1 MAKSSDPHMN
11 TSDERSV
18 SVVMPV
24 HNAIPYLDKAVES
37 VLAQSLRNF
46 EFIIYDDAST
56 DGSAERAQHWAR
68 SDSRIKFFQGTEK
81 LGPAASSNR
90 VVRFATSPLVA
101 RMDADDISLP
111 DRLQQQSSALARKPN
126 AGIVASLCEV
136 IDSRGRQIRGPEF
149 WRLAR
154 KSWSPPFPHGS
165 MMFRRDLFEKVGG
178 YREEC
183 EFWEDL
189 DFVIRASK
197 EAQILVLSTPLYQY
211 RQSVSSTRMASDQA
225 RVENAL
231 DLRYRSIAALRG
243 NETYDDVLSNRRPG
257 NDQRVDPRVF
267 LSLGLLALWSDRRPA
282 TFRRFFRRSRLRPDV
297 ATIATILWLSFAT
310 VAPRAVR
317 KFMNGLSR
325 LRNAAA
331 RPRLAAQRII
341 EWQPVQVVN
350 SPAAT
355 KASNLAA
362 GDEASDVQ

>member
-1 MAKSSDPHMN
+1 MN
-11 TSDERSV
+11 AHGERSI

-24 HNAIPYLDKAVES
+24 HNAIPYLDEAVES
-37 VLAQSLRNF
+37 ILAQSLKNF

-68 SDSRIKFFQGTEK
+68 RDSRIRFFQGTEK

-90 VVRFATSPLVA
+90 VVRLATSPLVA

-111 DRLQQQSSALARKPN
+111 DRLQQQSAVLAQKPN
-126 AGIVASLCEV
+126 AGIVASLCQV
-136 IDSRGRQIRGPEF
+136 IDSRGYKIRGPEF

-197 EAQILVLSTPLYQY
+197 EARILVLSTPLYQY

-231 DLRYRSIAALRG
+231 DLRYRSIAALRR
-243 NETYDDVLSNRRPG
+243 NETYDDVLSDHGPSS
-257 NDQRVDPRVF
+257 DQRVDPRVF
-267 LSLGLLALWSDRRPA
+267 LSLGLLALWSNRRPT
-282 TFRRFFRRSRLRPDV
+282 TFRRFFSRSRLRPDV
-297 ATIATILWLSFAT
+297 ATIGTILWLSSAT
-310 VAPRAVR
+310 VAPHAVR
-317 KFMNGLSR
+317 IFMNGLSR
-325 LRNAAA
+325 LRNAAGKSK
-331 RPRLAAQRII
+331 LAAQKVI
-341 EWQPVQVVN
+341 EWQPVQVVT
-350 SPAAT
+350 SPGAR
-355 KASNLAA
+355 KPSKLASSASSHVRGRA
-362 GDEASDVQ
+362 GR